1 VTKNLADSIL
11 QLHLVTI
18 IIIFIKLSS
27 PSWSLSCYHHHQQ
40 QQQQQHIIIII
51 ITFLIIVVVLM
62 VLNFDYRACNFRY
75 IAIQWE
81 KPTTYGDALITGYKV
96 YVNGIVEA
104 VLSADSLSYTFT
116 QGKWCQEY
124 SFQVQVG
131 LTIRLANVL

>member
-1 VTKNLADSIL
+1 MIMSFFFFSSNLSTKFASHSLNL
-11 QLHLVTI
+11 
-18 IIIFIKLSS
+18 
-27 PSWSLSCYHHHQQ
+27 
-40 QQQQQHIIIII
+40 
-51 ITFLIIVVVLM
+51 IT
-62 VLNFDYRACNFRY
+62 RACNFRY

-124 SFQVQVG
+124 SFQVQVTPRAQRRKG
-131 LTIRLANVL
+131 GEREA

>member
-1 VTKNLADSIL
+1 MNL
-11 QLHLVTI
+11 
-18 IIIFIKLSS
+18 
-27 PSWSLSCYHHHQQ
+27 
-40 QQQQQHIIIII
+40 
-51 ITFLIIVVVLM
+51 IT
-62 VLNFDYRACNFRY
+62 RACNFRY

-124 SFQVQVG
+124 SFQVQVTPRAQRRKG
-131 LTIRLANVL
+131 GEREA